1 MATRVIV
8 TGSKYFEDYQF
19 IKSKLDEL
27 LIDDMKDV
35 VILSG
40 GEDSGVELLAEKY
53 AVERFLDVSIFPI
66 DWDNHG
72 KSAGIIRNGLMY
84 GTADYAIIFW
94 DGQKNSSTG
103 YCVGAA
109 KQYRVPFK
117 IVRY

>member
-1 MATRVIV
+1 MATRVVV
-8 TGSKYFEDYQF
+8 TGSKNFEDYHF

-27 LIDDMKDV
+27 LKDMQDV

-40 GEDSGVELLAEKY
+40 GDDSGVELLAEKY
-53 AVERFLDVSIFPI
+53 GVERFLDISTFSI

-94 DGQKNSSTG
+94 DGKKNSNTG
-103 YCVGAA
+103 YAVGAA
-109 KQYRVPFK
+109 KQYCVPYK
-117 IVRY
+117 IVRH